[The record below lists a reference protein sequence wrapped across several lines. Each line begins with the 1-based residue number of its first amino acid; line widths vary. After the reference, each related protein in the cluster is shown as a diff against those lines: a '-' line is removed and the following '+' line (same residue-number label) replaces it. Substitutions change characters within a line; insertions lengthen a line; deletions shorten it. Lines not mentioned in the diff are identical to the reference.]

1 MLLQA
6 TSKAVKRK
14 GPLPLWLAQFL
25 LVAVYGAV
33 GFAVF
38 QAQVEGS
45 GVSNSTKLVS
55 RRIKDYLSKP
65 QGS

>member
-1 MLLQA
+1 MLLQV
-6 TSKAVKRK
+6 TGKAVKRT

-25 LVAVYGAV
+25 LVGVYGAV

-45 GVSNSTKLVS
+45 GVSNTAKLVS
-55 RRIKDYLSKP
+55 RRIKDYLNKP
-65 QGS
+65 QGT